1 MAGLNIPK
9 REQLENGP
17 KLSDLNKARLKAQ
30 DRLSDYAE
38 RAAVKGADVAFGED
52 TGDSILEDLAYGA
65 VPGGSLYQRAKTG
78 TRPGLLDFADLIPGG
93 GTALKGAS
101 LFVPMDLVRSLAKRT
116 GAEGF
121 ESKFKR
127 LPKAVQESWIS
138 SFGDV
143 HSDKLRKHRD
153 RVVAP
158 NNIDHSLVH
167 AHPKFDTE
175 HMGSASYYFP
185 FENSVRDLGYYQ
197 PYIALNPILKGDSRV
212 ETLIHEGA
220 HLMDNSMGT
229 AQEVTNMP
237 SNWMWTH
244 PYSGRVSGHWLGA
257 STTNKY
263 PLKGSKNAM
272 EYQDI
277 TGNFS
282 PLEYTYARSHPLE
295 NPDSDPIDWLA
306 DDPHGLEFYK
316 DRQRYDWDGNHKPR
330 TVDMGKVATEG
341 FAQFLESIPYTDLG
355 RTPARRELV
364 ELAER
369 DPRRSDDFTINFD
382 RLEDYLSRQ
391 NNWHDDEELK
401 RNVVPYL
408 TSYHR

>member
-52 TGDSILEDLAYGA
+52 TGDSLLEDLAYGA
-65 VPGGSLYQRAKTG
+65 VPGGSLFQRAKTG
-78 TRPGLLDFADLIPGG
+78 TRPGLLDFADFIPGG

-116 GAEGF
+116 GADGF
-121 ESKFKR
+121 ERKFKR

-143 HSDKLRKHRD
+143 HSNKLKKHRD
-153 RVVAP
+153 RVLAP
-158 NNIDHSLVH
+158 NTIDHSLVH
-167 AHPKFDTE
+167 AYPKLNTE
-175 HMGSASYYFP
+175 YAGSASYYFP
-185 FENSVRDLGYYQ
+185 FEYSVRDLGYYQ
-197 PYIALNPILKGDSRV
+197 PYISLDVLAKGDNLDDA
-212 ETLIHEGA
+212 LIHEGA

-229 AQEVTNMP
+229 AKEVTNMP
-237 SNWMWTH
+237 SDYMFAH
-244 PYSGRVSGHWLGA
+244 PFSGRVSGDWLEA
-257 STTNKY
+257 SVTNKY
-263 PLKGSKNAM
+263 PLRGSKNALIQQEM
-272 EYQDI
+272 

-282 PLEYTYARSHPLE
+282 PLEYAYARRHPLE
-295 NPDSDPIDWLA
+295 NPDSDPTDWLA

-316 DRQRYDWDGNHKPR
+316 DIQRYDWDGNPKPR
-330 TVDMGKVATEG
+330 TIDEGKVSREG
-341 FAQFLESIPYTDLG
+341 FAQFVESIPYTDLG
-355 RTPARRELV
+355 RTPARRKLV

-369 DPRRSDDFTINFD
+369 DPRRSEDFTVNFD
-382 RLEDYLSRQ
+382 RFEDYLSQ
-391 NNWHDDEELK
+391 PSYKYDEELK

-408 TSYHR
+408 MSYQR

>member
-1 MAGLNIPK
+1 MTGLNIPK

-52 TGDSILEDLAYGA
+52 TGDSLLEDLAYGA

-78 TRPGLLDFADLIPGG
+78 TRPGLLDFADLIPAGG
-93 GTALKGAS
+93 KALKGAS

-121 ESKFKR
+121 EKKFKR

-143 HSDKLRKHRD
+143 HSNKLKKHRD
-153 RVVAP
+153 ELGVSDKT
-158 NNIDHSLVH
+158 DHSLVH
-167 AHPKFDTE
+167 AYPKLNTE
-175 HMGSASYYFP
+175 YLGSASYYFP

-197 PYIALNPILKGDSRV
+197 PYISLDVLANGDNLV
-212 ETLIHEGA
+212 DALIHEGA

-229 AQEVTNMP
+229 ARDVTNMASDWP
-237 SNWMWTH
+237 YAH
-244 PYSGRVSGHWLGA
+244 PHSGRVSRTWLSG
-257 STTNKY
+257 STRDRY
-263 PLKGSKNAM
+263 PLKGSKNAPIHQ
-272 EYQDI
+272 EV

-282 PLEYTYARSHPLE
+282 PLEYNYARRHPLE
-295 NPDSDPIDWLA
+295 NPDSDPTDWLA
-306 DDPHGLEFYK
+306 NDPHGLEFYK
-316 DRQRYDWDGNHKPR
+316 NRQEYDWDGNPKPR
-330 TVDMGKVATEG
+330 TIDNDKVAREG
-341 FAQFLESIPYTDLG
+341 FAQFVESIPYTDLG
-355 RTPARRELV
+355 RTPARRKLV
-364 ELAER
+364 ELAEK
-369 DPRRSDDFTINFD
+369 DPRRSEDFTVKFD
-382 RLEDYLSRQ
+382 RLEEYLSRQ
-391 NNWHDDEELK
+391 NNQYDDDELK

-408 TSYHR
+408 MSYQR